1 MLFIES
7 VQGADVVL
15 QLGVLVVVQQHPV
28 QLLCLVPLGKLA
40 ELLSHEQ
47 QLLARVRHHVAEEG
61 AQIGK
66 LVVILAG
73 HLVQQAALAVHD
85 LIVADGQH
93 KVLAES
99 VEEAEGH
106 LVVVAGAEQRV
117 GLHVAEHIVHPA
129 HVPLEV
135 EA

>member
-1 MLFIES
+1 MNSSFC
-7 VQGADVVL
+7 
-15 QLGVLVVVQQHPV
+15 PV
-28 QLLCLVPLGKLA
+28 C
-40 ELLSHEQ
+40 
-47 QLLARVRHHVAEEG
+47 HHIAEEG

-73 HLVQQAALAVHD
+73 HLIQQAALAVHHF
-85 LIVADGQH
+85 IVADGQH
-93 KVLAES
+93 KVLTES

-129 HVPLEV
+129 HVPLEI
-135 EA
+135 EAQSPSDAGFVTSGQAVDSSAIIILCG